1 MLLPGSSRA
10 DMAVCR
16 AVAAVAGVGR
26 AATASRPGKG
36 DDRWGMPM
44 TSTGTRRVTCLMQA
58 VTVAGEQGAT
68 YA

>member
-16 AVAAVAGVGR
+16 AVAAVTGIGR

-44 TSTGTRRVTCLMQA
+44 TSTGTRRVTCLAQA
-58 VTVAGEQGAT
+58 GAVAREQGAT